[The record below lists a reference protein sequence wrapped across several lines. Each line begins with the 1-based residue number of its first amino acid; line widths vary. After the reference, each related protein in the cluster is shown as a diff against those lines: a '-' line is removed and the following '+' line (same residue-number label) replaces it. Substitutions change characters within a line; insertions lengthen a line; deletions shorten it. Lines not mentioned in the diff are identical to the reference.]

1 MTFLLTRPL
10 PGFHRHIT
18 AHPSKDDQLTR
29 DEPPIAS
36 SSEASASPASL
47 ASGTHYTRR
56 HWLQATLALA
66 AASLT
71 GSATLT
77 ALAQSPAS
85 GADSGQALDAF
96 MTLSQ
101 SLTGKSG
108 LDRAVGARLVA
119 ALQKKTP
126 DLAQRVP
133 QIAGAL
139 ASGSLKPD
147 DEALALK
154 ILTAWYMGV
163 VDDTVVTYEQAL
175 MFSVVSDTLV
185 IRTYCPN
192 KPGFWAS
199 KPVERQS

>member
-1 MTFLLTRPL
+1 M
-10 PGFHRHIT
+10 
-18 AHPSKDDQLTR
+18 TR

>member
-1 MTFLLTRPL
+1 M
-10 PGFHRHIT
+10 
-18 AHPSKDDQLTR
+18 TR

-36 SSEASASPASL
+36 SSEAAASPASY
-47 ASGTHYTRR
+47 TRHTRR

-71 GSATLT
+71 GSATLK
-77 ALAQSPAS
+77 ALAQSLAS
-85 GADSGQALDAF
+85 SADNGQALDAF

-108 LDRAVGARLVA
+108 LDLAVGARLVA